1 MTGDASIR
9 ARPELQ
15 VLLMAVRS
23 NLTPQHIAEVRRLL
37 CQNLDWD
44 FLLKQAHANA
54 VLPLLRRGIHAH
66 FEAEVSA
73 AALDTLRKACERT
86 QQRNLAL
93 TAELLHV
100 MGRLEEKGIP
110 VLPFKGPVLAEGA
123 YGNLSLRTF
132 ADLDL
137 LLHEDHL
144 PLAQEI
150 LTKHGYRSEYAFTTE
165 QERAYRKLECA
176 VRMRHPERNAV
187 VELHWALT
195 ERYLS
200 IRLPVERIWE
210 STQPVLLAGRMVR
223 TFGPED
229 LLLYLCVHGNKHQW
243 SRLEWICCIAELIIA
258 QPGLNWSE
266 VQARSREFGV
276 QRLLHLALILA
287 SELLQVEAPAALRP
301 EMERDATA
309 WRLAREIERDL
320 FQPKNEVTR
329 DVDRGSWYFY
339 LLRSRER
346 WTDRVRIILFSSIRQ
361 PHPSS
366 GELVA
371 LPAQLTFLYYVF
383 RPLRLLSASIAG
395 ACHYAFG
402 ERKAVTA
409 VTARVQENQPEHPET
424 ICTR

>member
-1 MTGDASIR
+1 MTSTSPIR
-9 ARPELQ
+9 AQPELQ
-15 VLLMAVRS
+15 ALLMAVRS
-23 NLTPQHIAEVRRLL
+23 RLTPENIAEVRRLL
-37 CQNLDWD
+37 RQNLDWD
-44 FLLKQAHANA
+44 FLLRQAHANA

-66 FEAEVSA
+66 FEAEVPA
-73 AALDTLRKACERT
+73 AVLDTLRKACERT

-123 YGNLSLRTF
+123 YGNISLRTF
-132 ADLDL
+132 GDLDL
-137 LLHEDHL
+137 LLHEEHL

-150 LTKHGYRSEYAFTTE
+150 LTKQGYRSEYTFTAD

-200 IRLPVERIWE
+200 IRLPVKRFWE
-210 STQPVLLAGRMVR
+210 NAQTAIVAGRKVR

-243 SRLEWICCIAELIIA
+243 SRLEWICSIAELIIA
-258 QPGLNWSE
+258 QPDLNWSE
-266 VQARSREFGV
+266 VQARAREFGV

-287 SELLQVEAPAALRP
+287 SELLQVEAPAVLRP
-301 EMERDATA
+301 EMEKDATA
-309 WRLAREIERDL
+309 WRLARQIERDL

-346 WTDRVRIILFSSIRQ
+346 WTDRARIILFSSIRQ

-371 LPAQLTFLYYVF
+371 LPARLAFLYYIF

-402 ERKAVTA
+402 ERKAVMPA
-409 VTARVQENQPEHPET
+409 AASAQENQPEHPET